1 MTSLW
6 KMTQIS
12 KLKAGSFVEAGT
24 GIPLNYSES
33 PSHGLTFHPPG
44 TVAVG
49 AGSSASGH
57 CQWHGACAA
66 HSGWQSGTVRD
77 YGQGLGI
84 RGQLLDW
91 PGQGP
96 VPGPGTIT
104 GCAHWHRDCTGTGSE
119 AGATVPRYQWRWARS
134 RSH

>member
-57 CQWHGACAA
+57 CQWHRDGAAP
-66 HSGWQSGTVRD
+66 HTQTGSQGLSGTMGRD
-77 YGQGLGI
+77 
-84 RGQLLDW
+84 
-91 PGQGP
+91 
-96 VPGPGTIT
+96 
-104 GCAHWHRDCTGTGSE
+104 
-119 AGATVPRYQWRWARS
+119 
-134 RSH
+134 